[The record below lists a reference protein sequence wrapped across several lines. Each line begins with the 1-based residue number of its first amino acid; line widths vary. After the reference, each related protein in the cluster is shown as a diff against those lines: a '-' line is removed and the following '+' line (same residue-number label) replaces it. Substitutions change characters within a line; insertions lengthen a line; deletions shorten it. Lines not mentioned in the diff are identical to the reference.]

1 MIPSRLSV
9 VRSASALLG
18 AASSLSLLAAEPAP
32 RPAWQDETQLH
43 AGTEAPAATLTRY
56 ATTEQALTFERT
68 NSPFV
73 RSLNGQWKFAWVAK
87 PADRIADFWKP
98 GFDDSAWKTIPVPA
112 NVEIEGYGIPIYTN
126 VAYPWKNVQPPLPP
140 TDYNPVSAY
149 RTHFTV
155 PADWSG
161 REVYVTFD
169 GVNSYF
175 ELWLN
180 GQKLGFSKDS
190 RTPATF
196 RLTPYLKAG
205 DNLLAA
211 EVIRWCDGSY
221 LEDQDFW
228 RLSGIF
234 RDVTLWSA
242 PAAHV
247 RDFRVTTEIDQS
259 LANASLSIAVE
270 LHNNT
275 SVPAFAALSAK
286 LLAPNG
292 TTVFDHELITHGPL
306 KPGASIE
313 LTFPRPVPA
322 PLLWSAETPHL
333 YTLLLTTKDASGQV
347 LEVIPWK
354 VGFRSIEIRE
364 GHLLVNGQPV
374 LIRGVNRHEWD
385 PELGQVV
392 TRERMLEDIRLM
404 KRNNINAVRTCHY
417 PNVPEW
423 YALCDEYGLY
433 VIDEANI
440 ESHGIGYAEDKTLS
454 NQPSWGPAHLDRTI
468 RMFERDKNHACII
481 GWSLGNEAGFGDN
494 FRATYAWL
502 KAHDSSRFV
511 QYEGAKNFETS
522 DIVCPMYASPETVR
536 NYAALPRTKPFIQCE
551 YAHAMGNSTGDI
563 WAYWRPIYDGAKYL
577 QGGFIWDW
585 VDQGL
590 RTPVPASRKIE
601 QLENARSLPLD
612 PKLGTF
618 FAYGGTFGPAGTAS
632 DGNFCANGLVSADRT
647 PHPGLA
653 EVKKVYQPIQLR
665 AVDLAAGRVE
675 IANWGKFR
683 AVQDWLATDWRIV
696 ADGKVLQSGQLADLV
711 LAPRETKTVAIPL
724 APIAPA
730 PATEYFLELSF
741 KLKADTPW
749 APAGHEVAWEQFKL
763 PIAAPA
769 ALATSAPLPPLQL
782 DRQPGSIVVRGPG
795 FAAAVDAKTGLLVS
809 LKSGDTELLAG
820 PLGPDFWRAPV
831 DNDRGNK
838 MTDESPAKNTWT
850 PGGPGIWRKAH
861 ETFAPT
867 KVEVSEPEPGRIVVT
882 AAGPLAA
889 PRSEYRVGWT
899 FLGSGDVLVES
910 SWVPEPY
917 LAVAEPPRFG
927 MQTTLRAGFDRL
939 TWYGKGPQE
948 TYWDRQDAR
957 VGLYSGRVRDQYFDY
972 IKPQET
978 GNKDAVRWLA
988 LTDANGLGL
997 LAIGQPLLSAN
1008 ALHYTTDDLFC
1019 ATQHEN
1025 FYPYQLPERDT
1036 VTLNL
1041 DLKQRGLGGDD
1052 SWGAMPHS
1060 PFRLTPWPMTYAYR
1074 LHILRGGEDLVSL
1087 AKQPVK

>member
-1 MIPSRLSV
+1 MKRYRLPLAAV
-9 VRSASALLG
+9 PSALFI
-18 AASSLSLLAAEPAP
+18 AALSAGSLAAAEPAP

-43 AGTEAPAATLTRY
+43 AGTEPPAATMTRY
-56 ATTEQALTFERT
+56 ATAEQALTFDRAA
-68 NSPFV
+68 SPFV
-73 RSLNGQWKFAWVAK
+73 RSLNGDWKFAWVAK

-98 GFDDSAWKTIPVPA
+98 GFDDSAWKTIPVPS
-112 NVEIEGYGIPIYTN
+112 NVEIQGYGIPIYTN
-126 VAYPWKNVQPPLPP
+126 ITYPWANPQPPLPP

-155 PADWSG
+155 PADWQG

-196 RLTPYLKAG
+196 RLTPYLKPG

-242 PAAHV
+242 PAASI
-247 RDFRVTTEIDQS
+247 RDFRVSSTLDLAGGNALFTVSAELSGTDAKAATIEATLLDPAGREVLRESLTTIPSDQ
-259 LANASLSIAVE
+259 
-270 LHNNT
+270 
-275 SVPAFAALSAK
+275 
-286 LLAPNG
+286 PNG
-292 TTVFDHELITHGPL
+292 THLLSHTISNPQ
-306 KPGASIE
+306 
-313 LTFPRPVPA
+313 
-322 PLLWSAETPHL
+322 LWSAETPHL
-333 YTLLLTTKDASGQV
+333 YTLLLTTKDASGKV

-354 VGFRSIEIRE
+354 VGFRSVEIRD
-364 GHLLVNGQPV
+364 GQLLVNGQPV

-385 PELGQVV
+385 PDLGQVV

-423 YALCDEYGLY
+423 YALCDELGLY

-454 NQPSWGPAHLDRTI
+454 NKPSWGPAHLDRTV
-468 RMFERDKNHACII
+468 RMFERDKNHPCII
-481 GWSLGNEAGFGDN
+481 GWSLGNEAGFGAN

-502 KAHDSSRFV
+502 KQHDSSRFV

-522 DIVCPMYASPETVR
+522 DIVCPMYAPPETVR

-551 YAHAMGNSTGDI
+551 YAHAMGNSTGDL
-563 WAYWRPIYDGAKYL
+563 WAYWRPIYDGAKHL

-632 DGNFCANGLVSADRT
+632 DGNFCANGLVNADRT

-675 IANWGKFR
+675 IANWAEFR
-683 AVQDWLATDWRIV
+683 AVQDWLAADWRIV
-696 ADGKVLQSGQLADLV
+696 ADGKVLQQGNLANLA
-711 LAPRETKTVAIPL
+711 LAPRETKTVAIPF

-769 ALATSAPLPPLQL
+769 VLAAGAPLPPLQL

-795 FAAAVDAKTGLLVS
+795 FAAAVDAKSGLLVS
-809 LKSGDTELLAG
+809 LKSGDIELLAG

-838 MTDESPAKNTWT
+838 MVDNSPAKNTWT

-861 ETFAPT
+861 ETFTPT
-867 KVEVSEPEPGRIVVT
+867 MVEVAQPEPGRIVVT
-882 AAGPLAA
+882 TAGPLAA
-889 PRSEYRVGWT
+889 PRSEYRVVWT

-939 TWYGKGPQE
+939 TWFGKGPQE

-978 GNKDAVRWLA
+978 GNKESVRWLA
-988 LTDANGLGL
+988 LTDERGVGL
-997 LAIGQPLLSAN
+997 LAVGQPLLSAN
-1008 ALHYTTDDLFC
+1008 ALHHTADDLFC

-1025 FYPYQLPERDT
+1025 FYRYQLPERDT

-1052 SWGAMPHS
+1052 SWGAMPHA
-1060 PFRLTPWPMTYAYR
+1060 PYRLTPWPMTYSYR
-1074 LHILRGGEDLVSL
+1074 LRVLRGGEDLVGL
-1087 AKQPVK
+1087 AKQPVR